1 MIEDRQEELSMAT
14 SRSYFPPPGIPLG
27 IMISI
32 ISFITSHNALSDIN
46 KLRERGDKLI
56 ALQ

>member
-1 MIEDRQEELSMAT
+1 MNQDQQEELSMAT
-14 SRSYFPPPGIPLG
+14 SRSYIYFPPPGIPLG

-32 ISFITSHNALSDIN
+32 ITSQNILIKVIN

-56 ALQ
+56 AL